1 LSNTTETETT
11 TSPPASSSSELQ
23 MTAERALEWIDD
35 VLEELGK
42 ALEACAETGADELL
56 VSAKINGFVMSLMA
70 RQPDLAARAA
80 AAVGAGE
87 TVSEPPPGEEAH

>member
-1 LSNTTETETT
+1 LSNANETPT
-11 TSPPASSSSELQ
+11 PAASKPAGQ

-35 VLEELGK
+35 VLEELGH
-42 ALEACAETGADELL
+42 ALDACAETGADEYL

-80 AAVGAGE
+80 AAGVGTGGGE
-87 TVSEPPPGEEAH
+87 AA